1 MYNTINTKQYTIKI
15 SGQSSLLLNKDQETL
30 KKSEPL
36 IESETYGTIRDA
48 FVNEKTI
55 EKVQEEEEEDTG
67 SFCGTMIVNE
77 SVLEQDS
84 LEQVGILKTLM
95 HKEIASLDKGG
106 VTSLKE
112 ALKGLSRQDI
122 EQRLAMVDGELK
134 STVESLTLKY
144 AKNKERILNAI
155 IMKKKNRQIF

>member
-1 MYNTINTKQYTIKI
+1 M
-15 SGQSSLLLNKDQETL
+15 SNKDQETL
-30 KKSEPL
+30 IKNEPL
-36 IESETYGTIRDA
+36 IESETYSTVRNA

-84 LEQVGILKTLM
+84 PGQLEQIGALKTLM
-95 HKEIASLDKGG
+95 HREISSLGKGD
-106 VTSLKE
+106 VTCLEE
-112 ALKGLSRQDI
+112 ALKALSRDEI
-122 EQRLAMVDGELK
+122 EQRLALVDGELK

-144 AKNKERILNAI
+144 AKNKERILDAI
-155 IMKKKNRQIF
+155 SLKKKNRQIF